1 MSRCRACDRKMTE
14 QELCHK
20 TVDRIT
26 QKFVYTDV
34 CFRCSNTE
42 DDYTEF
48 IKVVPIDSDE

>member
-26 QKFVYTDV
+26 QKFIYTDV